1 MLKLEENDYDLNSL
15 CSFTFDFQILKDVLI
30 KLAKSN
36 QNLEKRLQNLEN
48 SNIEKNKRLSAL
60 EYKFKLYMPEENYNS
75 DSELSEEKD
84 DNYIESKNIDKEES
98 KEEAMQTKEKE
109 KNTEIFKEQNNNKKT
124 KPEHRAI
131 RIKSLKE
138 VKLINSLSQKPY
150 VSPGTIKS
158 ILKLVNENTEKI
170 NKLEKNINK
179 QLTDHFKDLE
189 NDFNNLKEENSKEH
203 KSVNQ
208 KISDIY
214 EKLYDY
220 NDKMDGIAVK
230 TAAIDTLSIFVDNG
244 NGNIDATKA
253 MIKILEQ
260 KVNKRMELLERKS
273 NQDNKDDNILKNKME
288 ELGELVNKLNDE
300 MKKQEQKRNNNLES
314 IINNYNE
321 DIQELKKLIDK
332 NYNELIKITEELT
345 SKIENGGM
353 TSDNFK
359 KLLNKMKP
367 EKESKKPKLD
377 SRNKK
382 STDNKDN
389 NTNSKNNLKIEDTKK
404 DDDIDD
410 NISDVKERIKA
421 LNNKLNDID
430 NYYKSLFDN
439 ANQNNIEIK
448 KRMDELNSN
457 MEQKLTKLDLKDLEN
472 KTREQSDEIVY
483 LQDKV
488 SEIMEGNKRS
498 LEKIVSMS
506 NRIESLTHDVE
517 ELQKREIK
525 LIEPKPIDLSPY
537 VEKKTFNEVLIPM
550 NRSLEELILSKKK
563 LTNQLKETNEK
574 LFNYETKKRVMNLEE
589 GITGKL
595 EELEKGASKKYV
607 EKKEMNKIVKKL
619 EIKIKL
625 IDSPKAK
632 DGDNWI
638 LAKQPLGCFNC
649 ASCEAN
655 IKNAT
660 PSNEYSIWN
669 KYPQPD
675 MQFHMGQGFSKIL
688 QKIGSYNEKKNT
700 NTKKDLYSDIELSSS
715 SYFNNIPSVKGFHQ
729 HFLFNRRI
737 NEHKKENII
746 DRTFRDNKKYK
757 LPNVTPKMKQENIP
771 LTDDEDN
778 INNLSVHNQKDNTND
793 NKNNSPKIIKIFKK
807 KIRSDLVSIKVR
819 HRRFNEDSNNLLNST
834 SVISNSKLEA
844 SRSMPLFENISNN

>member
-84 DNYIESKNIDKEES
+84 DNCIESKNIDKEES

-109 KNTEIFKEQNNNKKT
+109 KNTEIFKEQNNNKET

-332 NYNELIKITEELT
+332 IYNELIKITEELT

-404 DDDIDD
+404 DDDIGD

-550 NRSLEELILSKKK
+550 NRSLEDLILAKKK

-625 IDSPKAK
+625 IDSPEAK
-632 DGDNWI
+632 DGDNWL

>member
-84 DNYIESKNIDKEES
+84 DNCIESKNIDKEES

-109 KNTEIFKEQNNNKKT
+109 KNTEIFKEQNNNKET

-288 ELGELVNKLNDE
+288 ELGELVNKLND
-300 MKKQEQKRNNNLES
+300 
-314 IINNYNE
+314 
-321 DIQELKKLIDK
+321 
-332 NYNELIKITEELT
+332 
-345 SKIENGGM
+345 
-353 TSDNFK
+353 
-359 KLLNKMKP
+359 
-367 EKESKKPKLD
+367 
-377 SRNKK
+377 
-382 STDNKDN
+382 
-389 NTNSKNNLKIEDTKK
+389 
-404 DDDIDD
+404 
-410 NISDVKERIKA
+410 
-421 LNNKLNDID
+421 
-430 NYYKSLFDN
+430 
-439 ANQNNIEIK
+439 
-448 KRMDELNSN
+448 
-457 MEQKLTKLDLKDLEN
+457 
-472 KTREQSDEIVY
+472 
-483 LQDKV
+483 
-488 SEIMEGNKRS
+488 
-498 LEKIVSMS
+498 
-506 NRIESLTHDVE
+506 
-517 ELQKREIK
+517 
-525 LIEPKPIDLSPY
+525 
-537 VEKKTFNEVLIPM
+537 
-550 NRSLEELILSKKK
+550 
-563 LTNQLKETNEK
+563 
-574 LFNYETKKRVMNLEE
+574 
-589 GITGKL
+589 
-595 EELEKGASKKYV
+595 
-607 EKKEMNKIVKKL
+607 
-619 EIKIKL
+619 
-625 IDSPKAK
+625 
-632 DGDNWI
+632 
-638 LAKQPLGCFNC
+638 
-649 ASCEAN
+649 
-655 IKNAT
+655 
-660 PSNEYSIWN
+660 
-669 KYPQPD
+669 
-675 MQFHMGQGFSKIL
+675 
-688 QKIGSYNEKKNT
+688 
-700 NTKKDLYSDIELSSS
+700 
-715 SYFNNIPSVKGFHQ
+715 
-729 HFLFNRRI
+729 
-737 NEHKKENII
+737 
-746 DRTFRDNKKYK
+746 
-757 LPNVTPKMKQENIP
+757 
-771 LTDDEDN
+771 
-778 INNLSVHNQKDNTND
+778 
-793 NKNNSPKIIKIFKK
+793 
-807 KIRSDLVSIKVR
+807 
-819 HRRFNEDSNNLLNST
+819 
-834 SVISNSKLEA
+834 
-844 SRSMPLFENISNN
+844 